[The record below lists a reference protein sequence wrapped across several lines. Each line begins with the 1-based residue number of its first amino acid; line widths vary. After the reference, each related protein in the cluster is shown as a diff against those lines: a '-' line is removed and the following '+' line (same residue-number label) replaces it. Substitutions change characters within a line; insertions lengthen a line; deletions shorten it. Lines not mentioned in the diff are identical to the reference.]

1 MVPVLA
7 PLGKYSTFMFHIKA
21 TEQLKIFHYDFLKF
35 LFLLKLLIV
44 YVFFAK
50 HFIRDILNF
59 FISFFTTYL
68 CVFIYNIPIKVLE
81 IGDFPSCL
89 GALDD
94 SPCDWALENLP

>member
-21 TEQLKIFHYDFLKF
+21 AEQLKIFHYDFLKLF
-35 LFLLKLLIV
+35 FLLKLLIV

-59 FISFFTTYL
+59 LNLFLLLT
-68 CVFIYNIPIKVLE
+68 CVFLFIIFLLK
-81 IGDFPSCL
+81 CRR
-89 GALDD
+89 
-94 SPCDWALENLP
+94 